1 MSCKTSTS
9 FSNQLEVT
17 AITRNIFFLFF
28 RLGNLVPDYNCLDE
42 NFNWTLTASEVKK
55 NTTLACAL
63 VQKCFNLTTTSH
75 WLMQSL
81 LPIGSLVAFL
91 CSGHL
96 SDMFGRKWLII
107 MGNGYSIVSGLACS
121 LSPSFSVYLWLTA
134 VGAFI
139 SPISGSACFS
149 LIVESV
155 NPKYRLIQGF
165 SFQFSVG
172 LMLAGGLA
180 TLCHAAV
187 VLTSIAKFNGHPNKI
202 FTAEDVKAVHERSKC
217 LQNTRIVDTK
227 KYTCLDL
234 FANWKM
240 TSYVLAQVVNG
251 IALNIVN
258 DVLFFNIQDLSGSP
272 FMNTFLMEPF
282 GFGHPFL
289 GLL

>member
-42 NFNWTLTASEVKK
+42 VNIGILIG
-55 NTTLACAL
+55 L
-63 VQKCFNLTTTSH
+63 
-75 WLMQSL
+75 L
-81 LPIGSLVAFL
+81 LPLN
-91 CSGHL
+91 GHL